1 MKPKAM
7 LTRAELSH
15 SVVAVTG
22 STLIQSEQIVDTII
36 DSMTRALLRGDKI
49 EIRSFGCFR
58 IHERGPRP
66 GRNPRTGEPVD
77 VPARKLVR
85 FKPGREIQRAL
96 IEKRNAPA
104 RRPSLS
110 GKWSPIAAECV
121 DDE

>member
-7 LTRAELSH
+7 LTRLELSH
-15 SVVAVTG
+15 GVLAVTG

-36 DSMTRALLRGDKI
+36 DSMTRALRRGDEI
-49 EIRSFGCFR
+49 EIRGFGCFR
-58 IHERGPRP
+58 IHERGSRL

-77 VPARKLVR
+77 VPVRKLVR

-96 IEKRNAPA
+96 IEKRNAPG

-110 GKWSPIAAECV
+110 GTRSPIALECV